1 MNINRRTFLRTA
13 GYAAVT
19 SFSAC
24 LLDRRDK
31 PTGDVRKKPNHLEKV
46 LLIGIDGLRPDALQ
60 EAHTPHIDNLVAEG
74 AYSFAAR
81 TGEYTISFP
90 GWSNIFTGVWE
101 NKHGVFANP
110 ANDVRIT
117 ANYGQYPSFFTR
129 AKQYRSELTTAS
141 LVSWGS
147 INDFI
152 IRNLDRNIHHS
163 YEKEKEGTDKHIA
176 EDAALIL
183 RKENPDLMFV
193 YLVNVD
199 GAGHTH
205 GYGSLDYLKSVEQ
218 TDAHVGRVIEA
229 LRQRPRH
236 KQENWLTLLISDHGG
251 KGKSHDG
258 VGEEARRIPFIMHGP
273 SVMPGE
279 IIPAPTHAEVAPT
292 VLTHLRIPVKD
303 EWGLDGKVVGLRQEK
318 GRPKIQY

>member
-19 SFSAC
+19 SFSTC
-24 LLDRRDK
+24 LLDCRDK
-31 PTGDVRKKPNHLEKV
+31 STGDVRKKPNHLEKV
-46 LLIGIDGLRPDALQ
+46 LLIGIDGLRADALR
-60 EAHTPHIDNLVAEG
+60 EAHTPHIDSLLAEG

-101 NKHGVFANP
+101 NKHGVVANP
-110 ANDVRIT
+110 GKGAQII
-117 ANYGQYPSFFTR
+117 ANYKRYPSFFTR
-129 AKQYRSELTTAS
+129 AKRYYPKLNTMS

-152 IRNLDRNIHHS
+152 IRDLNKNICHP
-163 YEKEKEGTDKHIA
+163 YEKEKEEADTHIA

-183 RKENPDLMFV
+183 GKENPDLMFV

-205 GYGSLDYLKSVEQ
+205 GYDSLGYLKSIEQ
-218 TDAHVGRVIEA
+218 TDVYVGRVIEA
-229 LRQRPRH
+229 LKQRLHH

-258 VGEEARRIPFIMHGP
+258 VGEEARSIPFIMHGP
-273 SVMPGE
+273 AVQKGE
-279 IIPAPTHAEVAPT
+279 ILPVPTQVDIAPTI
-292 VLTHLRIPVKD
+292 LTYFGVPVRE
-303 EWGLDGKVVGLRQEK
+303 EWGLDGKVVGLK
-318 GRPKIQY
+318 GR